1 MHEIAGLIREN
12 KDKDRAIRRLESE
25 LRNLNALLESKLPM
39 IEAMAANEYQGR
51 SSRGVSPNRNV
62 SVDSRSQFLNAE
74 GDQSHSRI
82 VSRTSST
89 RQIHGD
95 QKFDMKKAGI
105 EVISLKKENNRLKVQ
120 FEGLRDILDKYKGDP
135 NTPVDLAN
143 LGSARNLETVGQEP
157 LTELETL
164 RNKLFGIEID
174 NLNWKNENDLLR
186 NDNDILNEDLIDL
199 KRELQEI
206 KVLTTNASHKKSKRL
221 PTNQSQLDSLSK
233 DKLRD

>member
-12 KDKDRAIRRLESE
+12 QDKERAIRRLESE

-51 SSRGVSPNRNV
+51 SSRGQSPIRNV
-62 SVDSRSQFLNAE
+62 SVDSRSQFLNVE
-74 GDQSHSRI
+74 GDVSHSRV
-82 VSRTSST
+82 VSTTSS
-89 RQIHGD
+89 RRIDGD
-95 QKFDMKKAGI
+95 QKFDRRKAGT
-105 EVISLKKENNRLKVQ
+105 EVISLKKENTRLKVQ

-135 NTPVDLAN
+135 TAPVDLTN
-143 LGSARNLETVGQEP
+143 IGSASNREIVGQEP
-157 LTELETL
+157 PTELEAL

-186 NDNDILNEDLIDL
+186 NDNDVLNEDLIDL

-206 KVLTTNASHKKSKRL
+206 KILTTNASHKKSKK
-221 PTNQSQLDSLSK
+221 PTDQSQQDSPSK
-233 DKLRD
+233 DKLRE